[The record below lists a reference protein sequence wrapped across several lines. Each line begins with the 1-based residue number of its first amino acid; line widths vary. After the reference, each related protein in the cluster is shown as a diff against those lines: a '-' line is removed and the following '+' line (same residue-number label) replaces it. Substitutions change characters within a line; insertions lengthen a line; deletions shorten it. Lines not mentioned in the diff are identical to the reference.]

1 MSELGQWWSHAW
13 DMRDIVTALIVK
25 TWIRYRHSDGGVL
38 ILTNYSLH
46 TLFKAFLE
54 TVCPCPLGR
63 VWLLG
68 G

>member
-25 TWIRYRHSDGGVL
+25 TCDGGVL

-46 TLFKAFLE
+46 TICKAFE
-54 TVCPCPLGR
+54 EQFF
-63 VWLLG
+63 
-68 G
+68 